1 MVARV
6 TTVQGDAAN
15 IDEVVKTIREQV
27 VPIAARM
34 SGFRGI
40 LTLVDRASGKAIS
53 VTLWS
58 DADAMQRSEAFADE
72 QRRASAAAGSTVL
85 SVVVLQAPANEM
97 PAPNPSRRFGGRGA
111 RRNRDRI

>member
-85 SVVVLQAPANEM
+85 IVDRFEVAVNEM
-97 PAPNPSRRFGGRGA
+97 TATQSS
-111 RRNRDRI
+111 